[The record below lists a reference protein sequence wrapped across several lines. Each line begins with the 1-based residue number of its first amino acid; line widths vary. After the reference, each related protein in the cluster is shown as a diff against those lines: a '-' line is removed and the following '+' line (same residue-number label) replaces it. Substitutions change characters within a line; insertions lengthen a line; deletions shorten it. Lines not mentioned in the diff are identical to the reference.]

1 MKPTLSHLKVGD
13 HIKGRIL
20 EIQDDGSMVISF
32 QGDLIRVCNQTQK
45 ILKCGSSIDL
55 IVTAINPYAFR
66 LAENQGLHIDV
77 SI

>member
-1 MKPTLSHLKVGD
+1 MKLTLSHLKVGD
-13 HIKGRIL
+13 YIKGRIL
-20 EIQDDGSMVISF
+20 EIQDDGSMVVSF

-55 IVTAINPYAFR
+55 IVTAVSPYAFR
-66 LAENQGLHIDV
+66 LAENHGQHVDV

>member
-1 MKPTLSHLKVGD
+1 VKPTLSHLKVGD
-13 HIKGRIL
+13 QIKGRIL

-45 ILKCGSSIDL
+45 ILKCGSAIDL
-55 IVTAINPYAFR
+55 IVTAISPYAFR
-66 LAENQGLHIDV
+66 LAEHQGLHIDV